1 MSTPTLPSNV
11 IPTKSKK
18 KEKSKNKGMCKDNE
32 REKRRREKSRE
43 INASIDLQL
52 NECRGICKQ
61 IDTLVKKG
69 DENEI
74 AMTWKQ
80 NERTWSRHVEALKL
94 MERVKRNELERV
106 SKKHEVSIDCIVGI
120 FFRAGDE
127 IHSLR
132 RNQRTLSGFAAIL
145 AKEGRKRNEMA
156 ERLLN
161 IVKSVED
168 ERLVLINESGV
179 AVEGAAVKWE
189 DKRDFHL
196 ISFDH
201 FRGTAKQTHL
211 VEIAEVLRKRI

>member
-1 MSTPTLPSNV
+1 
-11 IPTKSKK
+11 
-18 KEKSKNKGMCKDNE
+18 
-32 REKRRREKSRE
+32 
-43 INASIDLQL
+43 
-52 NECRGICKQ
+52 
-61 IDTLVKKG
+61 
-69 DENEI
+69 
-74 AMTWKQ
+74 
-80 NERTWSRHVEALKL
+80 

-106 SKKHEVSIDCIVGI
+106 AKKHEVSIDGIVGI

-168 ERLVLINESGV
+168 EQLVLINESGV
-179 AVEGAAVKWE
+179 AVEGGAVVKWE
-189 DKRDFHL
+189 DKRDFYL

-201 FRGTAKQTHL
+201 FSWNGQTNSSRRDCRSSSKTDL
-211 VEIAEVLRKRI
+211 DCCYRKFFKSGE